1 MPVLFVWG
9 ADDPTFPIARAREMA
24 PQFPNVAGFHEIP
37 RGKLFFY
44 EEQPAV
50 LAAHIARFV
59 GV

>member
-1 MPVLFVWG
+1 MIQFKEGITSVG
-9 ADDPTFPIARAREMA
+9 AARVRWRRRD
-24 PQFPNVAGFHEIP
+24 VAGFHEIP